1 MNTPTIDSVIARL
14 QEHSKGLPEGLQ
26 PNVAGMRS
34 HYFRALVADRVGA
47 ALFVKELND
56 IADHV
61 DAKIWEMTR
70 IFEEWVAG
78 MEGITDFVKATM
90 KKQEEISIWIF
101 QGTHTLADFDALEAE
116 RAEFFKQH
124 AKAQA

>member
-26 PNVAGMRS
+26 PN
-34 HYFRALVADRVGA
+34 VGA

>member
-61 DAKIWEMTR
+61 DAKI
-70 IFEEWVAG
+70 
-78 MEGITDFVKATM
+78 
-90 KKQEEISIWIF
+90 
-101 QGTHTLADFDALEAE
+101 
-116 RAEFFKQH
+116 
-124 AKAQA
+124 

>member
-1 MNTPTIDSVIARL
+1 MNTPTIDSVTARL
-14 QEHSKGLPEGLQ
+14 QEHAKGLPEGLQ
-26 PNVAGMRS
+26 PDVAWMKA
-34 HYFRALVADRVGA
+34 HYFQALVVDRVGA
-47 ALFVKELND
+47 ALFIKELND
-56 IADHV
+56 IADYV

-70 IFEEWVAG
+70 TFEEWVAG
-78 MEGITDFVKATM
+78 MEGIADFFKATM

-124 AKAQA
+124 TKVQA